1 MWCYKNGDR
10 AGFYMQMVL
19 GLAMLIPSVS
29 NKDHTVVGTFVEIE
43 HNLSLSWPD
52 NLFRPQSQVP
62 QLRPEVVLSKC
73 THRR

>member
-10 AGFYMQMVL
+10 VGFYMQMVL

-29 NKDHTVVGTFVEIE
+29 NKDRTIVGTFVKIE

-52 NLFRPQSQVP
+52 NLFRPQSRVA
-62 QLRPEVVLSKC
+62 QLRPGVILSKC
-73 THRR
+73 AHRR